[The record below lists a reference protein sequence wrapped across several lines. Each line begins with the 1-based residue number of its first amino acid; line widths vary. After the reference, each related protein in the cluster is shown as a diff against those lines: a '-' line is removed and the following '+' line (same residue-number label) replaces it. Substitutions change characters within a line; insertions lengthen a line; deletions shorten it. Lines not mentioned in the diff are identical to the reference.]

1 MKIKTIFGV
10 LFCFLFAACSN
21 FHSNPSQYFS
31 EFIKDNTKSVN
42 QNISNTESSDEKTE
56 LLSNLD
62 FYFRILNVPNVDSM
76 QYAKQITR
84 EQIIPIENKVSFTPT
99 DKIELYKITD
109 RYSDSTVLDNELDI
123 ISVSVFLDS
132 SLIKK
137 YEHNQPV
144 SFLELMP
151 EQTYTLV
158 VTFNYARIIQEAKF
172 YIYLNNK

>member
-21 FHSNPSQYFS
+21 FHADPSQYFS

-76 QYAKQITR
+76 QYAKQIII
-84 EQIIPIENKVSFTPT
+84 EQIIPIENKVSFT
-99 DKIELYKITD
+99 LQ
-109 RYSDSTVLDNELDI
+109 DNH
-123 ISVSVFLDS
+123 F
-132 SLIKK
+132 
-137 YEHNQPV
+137 EHNC
-144 SFLELMP
+144 
-151 EQTYTLV
+151 
-158 VTFNYARIIQEAKF
+158 R
-172 YIYLNNK
+172 